1 MLIDVCVNGE
11 CRTAV
16 AAPSGQ
22 GTGAGCYESS
32 KTLFGGTIA
41 TYIGSL
47 AETAQKISGATRV
60 ATINVPIKTPEA
72 VAELSSRQRKLSQR
86 HRTVLLL
93 VDGRRPEDEVRQLAV
108 AAGSPETCFDELLD
122 LGMISRPAPLEPEP
136 PPPPKRAAASRP
148 APLQMAPQEIAQET
162 LAPDSVVSALPP
174 SLSLQPESHL
184 DSSVNELAGAAMD
197 ALESEPF
204 DDQDAALEEARAILL
219 RAVRAEAPVAG
230 SLTMM
235 RLRRAR
241 TREDIESLLEEV
253 ESRIFKPFKGLWAS
267 QTMARVRELL
277 STPPPLSI
285 PSS

>member
-1 MLIDVCVNGE
+1 M
-11 CRTAV
+11 
-16 AAPSGQ
+16 
-22 GTGAGCYESS
+22 
-32 KTLFGGTIA
+32 
-41 TYIGSL
+41 
-47 AETAQKISGATRV
+47 

-93 VDGRRPEDEVRQLAV
+93 VDGRRAEDEVRQMAI
-108 AAGSPETCFDELLD
+108 AAGSPDTAFDELLD
-122 LGMISRPAPLEPEP
+122 LGMISRPAPLDLEPVKMAAPLESRPVPLEAAPSPEP
-136 PPPPKRAAASRP
+136 APAA
-148 APLQMAPQEIAQET
+148 MA
-162 LAPDSVVSALPP
+162 APDSVVSLLPA

-184 DSSVNELAGAAMD
+184 DSSLNELPGAAMD
-197 ALESEPF
+197 ALDSEPF
-204 DDQDAALEEARAILL
+204 DVQDIALEEARAILL

-277 STPPPLSI
+277 ATHPPLSL

>member
-1 MLIDVCVNGE
+1 M
-11 CRTAV
+11 
-16 AAPSGQ
+16 
-22 GTGAGCYESS
+22 
-32 KTLFGGTIA
+32 
-41 TYIGSL
+41 
-47 AETAQKISGATRV
+47 

-93 VDGRRPEDEVRQLAV
+93 VDGRRPEDEVRQLAR
-108 AAGSPETCFDELLD
+108 AAGSPESCFDELLD
-122 LGMISRPAPLEPEP
+122 MGMISRPVPLEPEP
-136 PPPPKRAAASRP
+136 PKAPAVTVSRP
-148 APLQMAPQEIAQET
+148 VPLQMAPQET
-162 LAPDSVVSALPP
+162 LGPDSMVSALPP

-184 DSSVNELAGAAMD
+184 DSSMSELAGAAMD

-204 DDQDAALEEARAILL
+204 DAQDEALEEARAILL

-230 SLTMM
+230 SLTML

-241 TREDIESLLEEV
+241 TREDLESLLEEV

-277 STPPPLSI
+277 ATHPPLSL

>member
-1 MLIDVCVNGE
+1 M
-11 CRTAV
+11 
-16 AAPSGQ
+16 
-22 GTGAGCYESS
+22 
-32 KTLFGGTIA
+32 
-41 TYIGSL
+41 
-47 AETAQKISGATRV
+47 
-60 ATINVPIKTPEA
+60 ATINVPTKTPEA
-72 VAELSSRQRKLSQR
+72 LAELTSRQRKLSQR

-93 VDGRRPEDEVRQLAV
+93 VDGRRDEHEVRQMAI
-108 AAGSPETCFDELLD
+108 AAGSPDTAFDELMD

-136 PPPPKRAAASRP
+136 RSSRKSSSSSVLIESQPVPLDAAPSASM
-148 APLQMAPQEIAQET
+148 PLG
-162 LAPDSVVSALPP
+162 PDSVVSVLPP
-174 SLSLQPESHL
+174 SLSLHSESHL
-184 DSSVNELAGAAMD
+184 DSLNELPHAAPE

-204 DDQDAALEEARAILL
+204 DVQDEALEEARAILL

-230 SLTMM
+230 SLTIL

-277 STPPPLSI
+277 STHPSLSL

>member
-1 MLIDVCVNGE
+1 M
-11 CRTAV
+11 
-16 AAPSGQ
+16 
-22 GTGAGCYESS
+22 
-32 KTLFGGTIA
+32 
-41 TYIGSL
+41 
-47 AETAQKISGATRV
+47 

-93 VDGRRPEDEVRQLAV
+93 VDGRRPEDEVRQLAR
-108 AAGSPETCFDELLD
+108 AAGSPESCFDELLD

-136 PPPPKRAAASRP
+136 RKMPAVSRP
-148 APLQMAPQEIAQET
+148 VPLQMVSQET
-162 LAPDSVVSALPP
+162 LGPDSVVSALPP

-197 ALESEPF
+197 ALDSEPF

-277 STPPPLSI
+277 STHPPLTI

>member
-1 MLIDVCVNGE
+1 
-11 CRTAV
+11 
-16 AAPSGQ
+16 
-22 GTGAGCYESS
+22 
-32 KTLFGGTIA
+32 
-41 TYIGSL
+41 
-47 AETAQKISGATRV
+47 V

-93 VDGRRPEDEVRQLAV
+93 VDGRRPEDEVRQLAR
-108 AAGSPETCFDELLD
+108 AAGSPESCFDELLD
-122 LGMISRPAPLEPEP
+122 MGMISRPMPLEPEP
-136 PPPPKRAAASRP
+136 PKEPVVMVSRP
-148 APLQMAPQEIAQET
+148 VPLQMAPPQET
-162 LAPDSVVSALPP
+162 LGPDSMVSALPP

-184 DSSVNELAGAAMD
+184 DSSMSELAGAAMD

-241 TREDIESLLEEV
+241 TREDLESLLEEV

-277 STPPPLSI
+277 ATHPPLSL

>member
-1 MLIDVCVNGE
+1 VY
-11 CRTAV
+11 RPRRHT
-16 AAPSGQ
+16 PYQ
-22 GTGAGCYESS
+22 GASPPS
-32 KTLFGGTIA
+32 KTGFGGTIHFTSGLLIEA
-41 TYIGSL
+41 
-47 AETAQKISGATRV
+47 AQKVRGVHRV

-72 VAELSSRQRKLSQR
+72 MAELSSRQRKLSQR

-93 VDGRRPEDEVRQLAV
+93 VDGRRAEDEVRQLAI
-108 AAGSPETCFDELLD
+108 AAGSPDTAFDELLD

-136 PPPPKRAAASRP
+136 VKMVESRPVPLEAQPAPVMAAS
-148 APLQMAPQEIAQET
+148 
-162 LAPDSVVSALPP
+162 APDSVVSLLPA

-184 DSSVNELAGAAMD
+184 DSSLNELPGAAMD
-197 ALESEPF
+197 ALDSEPF
-204 DDQDAALEEARAILL
+204 DVQDVALEEARAILL

-230 SLTMM
+230 SLTML

-277 STPPPLSI
+277 ATHPPLSL

>member
-1 MLIDVCVNGE
+1 
-11 CRTAV
+11 
-16 AAPSGQ
+16 
-22 GTGAGCYESS
+22 
-32 KTLFGGTIA
+32 
-41 TYIGSL
+41 
-47 AETAQKISGATRV
+47 V

-93 VDGRRPEDEVRQLAV
+93 VDGRRPEDEVRQLAI
-108 AAGSPETCFDELLD
+108 AAGSPDTAFDELLD

-136 PPPPKRAAASRP
+136 VKRAAPVQSQPMPLEAEPAP
-148 APLQMAPQEIAQET
+148 APLAAS
-162 LAPDSVVSALPP
+162 APDSVVSLLPA

-184 DSSVNELAGAAMD
+184 DSSLNELPGAAMD

-204 DDQDAALEEARAILL
+204 DVQDEALEEARAILL

-230 SLTMM
+230 SLTML

-241 TREDIESLLEEV
+241 TREDLESLLEEV

-277 STPPPLSI
+277 STHPPLSL

>member
-1 MLIDVCVNGE
+1 M
-11 CRTAV
+11 
-16 AAPSGQ
+16 
-22 GTGAGCYESS
+22 
-32 KTLFGGTIA
+32 
-41 TYIGSL
+41 
-47 AETAQKISGATRV
+47 
-60 ATINVPIKTPEA
+60 ATIKGPFKTPEA

-93 VDGRRPEDEVRQLAV
+93 VDGRRPEEEVRELAR

-136 PPPPKRAAASRP
+136 PRASREASRP
-148 APLQMAPQEIAQET
+148 APLRDELQAAS
-162 LAPDSVVSALPP
+162 APDSVMSLLPP

-184 DSSVNELAGAAMD
+184 DSSLNELSGAAMD
-197 ALESEPF
+197 AFESEPF
-204 DDQDAALEEARAILL
+204 DVQDEVLEEARAILL
-219 RAVRAEAPVAG
+219 RAVRSEAPVAG
-230 SLTMM
+230 SLTML

-277 STPPPLSI
+277 STHTSLSLPPS
-285 PSS
+285 

>member
-1 MLIDVCVNGE
+1 M
-11 CRTAV
+11 
-16 AAPSGQ
+16 
-22 GTGAGCYESS
+22 
-32 KTLFGGTIA
+32 
-41 TYIGSL
+41 
-47 AETAQKISGATRV
+47 
-60 ATINVPIKTPEA
+60 ATIKGPFKTPEA

-93 VDGRRPEDEVRQLAV
+93 VDGRRPEEEVRELAR

-136 PPPPKRAAASRP
+136 PRAARLASRP
-148 APLQMAPQEIAQET
+148 APHRDEVQADP
-162 LAPDSVVSALPP
+162 APDSV
-174 SLSLQPESHL
+174 LSLMRASLCLQPRSHL
-184 DSSVNELAGAAMD
+184 VSSLNELSGAAMD
-197 ALESEPF
+197 AFESEPF
-204 DDQDAALEEARAILL
+204 DVQDEVLEEARTILL

-230 SLTMM
+230 ALTML

-277 STPPPLSI
+277 SIHPSLSLPPS
-285 PSS
+285 

>member
-1 MLIDVCVNGE
+1 L
-11 CRTAV
+11 V
-16 AAPSGQ
+16 AAR
-22 GTGAGCYESS
+22 
-32 KTLFGGTIA
+32 
-41 TYIGSL
+41 
-47 AETAQKISGATRV
+47 QKLEEKPPV
-60 ATINVPIKTPEA
+60 ATNNVPIKTPEA
-72 VAELSSRQRKLSQR
+72 LAELSSRERKLSQR

-93 VDGRRPEDEVRQLAV
+93 VDGRRPEDEVRQLAI
-108 AAGSPETCFDELLD
+108 AAGSPDTAFDELMD
-122 LGMISRPAPLEPEP
+122 LGMISRPMPLEPEP
-136 PPPPKRAAASRP
+136 PRAKKASALIESQP
-148 APLQMAPQEIAQET
+148 MPLQAEELQPPA
-162 LAPDSVVSALPP
+162 APDSVVSLLPA

-184 DSSVNELAGAAMD
+184 YSVSNELPGVVLAD

-204 DDQDAALEEARAILL
+204 DVQDEALEEARAILL

-230 SLTMM
+230 SLTML

-277 STPPPLSI
+277 STHPSLTL

>member
-1 MLIDVCVNGE
+1 M
-11 CRTAV
+11 
-16 AAPSGQ
+16 
-22 GTGAGCYESS
+22 
-32 KTLFGGTIA
+32 
-41 TYIGSL
+41 
-47 AETAQKISGATRV
+47 

-93 VDGRRPEDEVRQLAV
+93 VDGRRAEDEVRQLAI
-108 AAGSPETCFDELLD
+108 AAGSSDTAFDELLD
-122 LGMISRPAPLEPEP
+122 LGMISRPAPLEVEP
-136 PPPPKRAAASRP
+136 LPRIRAVVESRP
-148 APLQMAPQEIAQET
+148 MPLQAEPQVT
-162 LAPDSVVSALPP
+162 LAPDSVVSQLPA
-174 SLSLQPESHL
+174 SLSLQPESHF
-184 DSSVNELAGAAMD
+184 DSSLNELAGAAMD
-197 ALESEPF
+197 ALDSEPF
-204 DDQDAALEEARAILL
+204 DLQDSALEEARAILL

-230 SLTMM
+230 SLTML

-277 STPPPLSI
+277 STHPPLSL

>member
-1 MLIDVCVNGE
+1 M
-11 CRTAV
+11 
-16 AAPSGQ
+16 
-22 GTGAGCYESS
+22 
-32 KTLFGGTIA
+32 A
-41 TYIGSL
+41 T
-47 AETAQKISGATRV
+47 T
-60 ATINVPIKTPEA
+60 NVPFKTPEA

-93 VDGRRPEDEVRQLAV
+93 VDGRRAEDEVRELAR

-136 PPPPKRAAASRP
+136 RKARAMVESRP
-148 APLQMAPQEIAQET
+148 VPLDVELTIP
-162 LAPDSVVSALPP
+162 LAPDSVQSVLPA

-204 DDQDAALEEARAILL
+204 DVQDEALEEARAILL

-230 SLTMM
+230 SLTML

-277 STPPPLSI
+277 STHPPLSL

>member
-1 MLIDVCVNGE
+1 M
-11 CRTAV
+11 
-16 AAPSGQ
+16 
-22 GTGAGCYESS
+22 
-32 KTLFGGTIA
+32 
-41 TYIGSL
+41 
-47 AETAQKISGATRV
+47 
-60 ATINVPIKTPEA
+60 ATINVPTKTPEA
-72 VAELSSRQRKLSQR
+72 LAELTSRQRKLSQR

-93 VDGRRPEDEVRQLAV
+93 VDGRRDEHEVRQLAV
-108 AAGSPETCFDELLD
+108 AAGSPDTAFDELMD

-136 PPPPKRAAASRP
+136 RLGRKASSSSVLIESQPMPLDAGPSAAM
-148 APLQMAPQEIAQET
+148 PLG
-162 LAPDSVVSALPP
+162 PDSVVSVLPP
-174 SLSLQPESHL
+174 SLSLHSESHL
-184 DSSVNELAGAAMD
+184 DSVSNELQGAPAD

-204 DDQDAALEEARAILL
+204 DVQDEALEEARAILL

-230 SLTMM
+230 SLTML

-277 STPPPLSI
+277 STHPSLSL